1 MTNPWEEY
9 ERRKKALP
17 DDLTPEERDK
27 AIAAILEELN
37 L

>member
-9 ERRKKALP
+9 ERRKKELP